1 VIYKNNRGSFAKI
14 QWWLWLTVTYSFD
27 SGLGSIWTA
36 HRAMDGGRWLRA
48 AKRWDTGP
56 AAALG
61 GGSLPVKLGIELP
74 VDKCYGT
81 KTKTKLGG

>member
-1 VIYKNNRGSFAKI
+1 
-14 QWWLWLTVTYSFD
+14 
-27 SGLGSIWTA
+27 
-36 HRAMDGGRWLRA
+36 MDGGQWLRA
-48 AKRWDTGP
+48 AKRRDTGP

-81 KTKTKLGG
+81 KTKTKLGNEESYQGLEEEGEAPKE